1 MSNRGPGGVI
11 SNSTVIGLITAILR
25 DTDSNLLVENS
36 GPIHAHITSYSLFID
51 KDAIHQEEEQQK
63 LKYAI
68 RLSVPAR
75 IQLCNIEH
83 FPKYINTLH
92 VLTVAKRY
100 RTVLRYAE
108 PPYLTSF
115 PYSLVLATI
124 Q

>member
-1 MSNRGPGGVI
+1 MN
-11 SNSTVIGLITAILR
+11 NSTVMGLITAILR
-25 DTDSNLLVENS
+25 DIDSNLLVENS

-51 KDAIHQEEEQQK
+51 EDAIHQEEEQQK

-68 RLSVPAR
+68 QLSVLEG

-100 RTVLRYAE
+100 HTVCVMLN
-108 PPYLTSF
+108 LS
-115 PYSLVLATI
+115 I
-124 Q
+124 